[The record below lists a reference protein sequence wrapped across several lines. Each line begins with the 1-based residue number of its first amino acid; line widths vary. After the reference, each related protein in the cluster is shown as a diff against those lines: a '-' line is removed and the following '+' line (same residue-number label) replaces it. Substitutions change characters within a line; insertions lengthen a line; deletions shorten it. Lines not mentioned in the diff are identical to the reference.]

1 MDVVSVITQVGFPI
15 AAAVAVGY
23 YVVQLNKNHRDDIKE
38 LTEANNQKMDK
49 MTEALQ
55 NNTIVMTRICE
66 RLGVHDGEENP

>member
-38 LTEANNQKMDK
+38 LTESNNQKMDK